1 MKIDLAKRQVSI
13 GEIIQM
19 QDKLNSKADINN
31 PDWRNIR
38 KKEDFTLAA
47 LLEFA
52 ELIES
57 NPWKWWKKK
66 STVDYWNIK
75 IEAIDIL
82 HFIASILL
90 IDGFDKKEK
99 MLIGAKDRYKKK
111 LLPKEEKFNI
121 SYALELFQD
130 ISKNKDLITVLN
142 KLMSSVD
149 LSAEEISAIYIAK
162 YYLNEIRWSNG
173 YSDGTYQ
180 KKRYEGLEDNVFL
193 KDIVE
198 DFLSNPKLLLSD
210 IKKRVLKELKL
221 V

>member
-19 QDKLNSKADINN
+19 QDKLNSKADLSN
-31 PDWRNIR
+31 PDWRKTR
-38 KKEDFTLAA
+38 KKEDFILAA

-66 STVDYWNIK
+66 VTIDHWNIK

-90 IDGFDKKEK
+90 LNEFDKKEK
-99 MLIGAKDRYKKK
+99 MLIGAKDRYKKT
-111 LLPKEEKFNI
+111 LLSKEEKFDIN
-121 SYALELFQD
+121 YALELFQD
-130 ISKNKDLITVLN
+130 IFQNKNLITVLN
-142 KLMSSVD
+142 KLMSSIN
-149 LSAEEISAIYIAK
+149 LSAEEISAIYVAK

-173 YSDGTYQ
+173 YSDGTYK
-180 KKRYEGLEDNVFL
+180 KKRHKGLEDNVFL

-198 DFLSNPKLLLSD
+198 DFLANPM
-210 IKKRVLKELKL
+210 I
-221 V
+221 